1 MCHALYDFL
10 WTSSDNEIWG
20 EWSCQMWYLFVERAF
35 LSFLMENLWK
45 FYSKKVLEFFK
56 YKKLSFRTNVVYT
69 DFVSSKFQSYS
80 HQILDSINLNWI
92 LIFFSDSFIQ
102 RRSLQTITK
111 YQYNLIHFN
120 WKLFKY
126 NSMKSVDKKFII

>member
-1 MCHALYDFL
+1 MCHALYDFQ

-35 LSFLMENLWK
+35 FSFPMKNLWK